1 MTFARLRHRLTEI
14 LPPLALRVLR
24 LARTEAA
31 ALGAFLV
38 MALAGLLFLE
48 LADDLADEGD
58 RGLDRQVLSALRTA
72 GSPSDPIGP
81 WWVEEAAVD
90 LTSLGGISVLLLFTL
105 LAVSYLLLQRHGGAA
120 ARLVT
125 GLAGAVAL
133 SEGLKAVFERE
144 RPPVAYQVVETLNAS
159 FPSGHALLAT
169 VFYLSLGTLVAQG
182 LTRRR
187 DKAWVLGAAVL
198 LVLTVGL
205 TRVYLGA
212 HWLSDVVA
220 GWCVGAAWAMAL
232 WLAAWALDRYG
243 RRQAARLAQGDPG
256 A

>member
-1 MTFARLRHRLTEI
+1 MTFAEIRHRLIEI
-14 LPPLALRVLR
+14 LPPLGVRVLT

-38 MALAGLLFLE
+38 VAAGGLLFLE
-48 LADDLADEGD
+48 LAEEMAEQGD
-58 RGLDRQVLSALRTA
+58 RGLDHQVLEALREPGQA
-72 GSPSDPIGP
+72 GNPIGP
-81 WWVEEAAVD
+81 WWVEEAAAD
-90 LTSLGGISVLLLFTL
+90 LTALGGISVLSLFTL
-105 LAVSYLLLQRHGGAA
+105 LAVSYLLLQRHRGAA
-120 ARLVT
+120 LRLVL
-125 GLAGAVAL
+125 GLIGAVAL
-133 SEGLKAVFERE
+133 SEGLKSVFERE
-144 RPPVAYQVVETLNAS
+144 RPPVAYQAVETLNAS

-198 LVLTVGL
+198 LALTVGL

-212 HWLSDVVA
+212 HWLSDVLA
-220 GWCVGAAWAMAL
+220 GWCVGAAWAMSL
-232 WLAAWALDRYG
+232 WLAAWALERYG
-243 RRQAARLAQGDPG
+243 RHREARLARRAPP

>member
-1 MTFARLRHRLTEI
+1 MTPAQLRHRLTEI
-14 LPPLALRVLR
+14 LPPLAVRVLR

-38 MALAGLLFLE
+38 MAIAGLLFFE
-48 LADDLADEGD
+48 LADDLADEGE
-58 RGLDRQVLSALRTA
+58 RGLDRQVLSALRTGGEA
-72 GSPSDPIGP
+72 SNPIGP
-81 WWVEEAAVD
+81 WWVEEAAAD
-90 LTSLGGISVLLLFTL
+90 LTALGGISVLLLFTL
-105 LAVSYLLLQRHGGAA
+105 LAVSYLLLQRHRGAA
-120 ARLVT
+120 LRLVL
-125 GLAGAVAL
+125 GLIGAVAL
-133 SEGLKAVFERE
+133 SEGLKSVFERE
-144 RPPVAYQVVETLNAS
+144 RPPVAYQAVETLNAS

-198 LVLTVGL
+198 LALTVGI

-220 GWCVGAAWAMAL
+220 GWCVGAAWAMGL
-232 WLAAWALDRYG
+232 WLVAWALERYG
-243 RRQAARLAQGDPG
+243 RHREARLARRAPP